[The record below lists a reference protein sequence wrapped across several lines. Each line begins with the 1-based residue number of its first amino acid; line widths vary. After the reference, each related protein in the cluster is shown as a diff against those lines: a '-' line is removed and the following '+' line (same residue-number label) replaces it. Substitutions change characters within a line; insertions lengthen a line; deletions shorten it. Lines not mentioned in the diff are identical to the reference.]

1 MASNDLTPISTDNAA
16 DVIKEVQDAF
26 WDIPFDNSAFQTENF
41 VIASQIT
48 PERAYRAIGLSL
60 NKKLVAL
67 QEALINEEKTKVEL
81 EELQEKIDSPDYN
94 RFDKRRFELKIQ
106 SIKVNEPF
114 GKKLINDAIVDLN
127 VLYKHFKSLP
137 RYTRQQFEA
146 GEKRHFLESLN
157 RQSLGVSGAKESLIN
172 MFDDAHALENFES
185 NFKLIAN
192 NYNNELLQDLNEK
205 TLINTHITKE
215 NNKNA

>member
-1 MASNDLTPISTDNAA
+1 
-16 DVIKEVQDAF
+16 
-26 WDIPFDNSAFQTENF
+26 
-41 VIASQIT
+41 
-48 PERAYRAIGLSL
+48 
-60 NKKLVAL
+60 
-67 QEALINEEKTKVEL
+67 
-81 EELQEKIDSPDYN
+81 
-94 RFDKRRFELKIQ
+94 
-106 SIKVNEPF
+106 
-114 GKKLINDAIVDLN
+114 
-127 VLYKHFKSLP
+127 LP

>member
-1 MASNDLTPISTDNAA
+1 MESTSLTTVSIENAA

-81 EELQEKIDSPDYN
+81 EELQEKIDSPDYD
-94 RFDKRRFELKIQ
+94 RFEKRRFELKIQ
-106 SIKVNEPF
+106 SIKINEPF

>member
-106 SIKVNEPF
+106 TIKVNEPF

>member
-1 MASNDLTPISTDNAA
+1 MTTSSLTTINTDNAA

-26 WDIPFDNSAFQTENF
+26 YDIPFDNSAFQTENF

-60 NKKLVAL
+60 NKKLIAL

-94 RFDKRRFELKIQ
+94 RFEKRRFELKIQ
-106 SIKVNEPF
+106 TIKVNEPF

-172 MFDDAHALENFES
+172 MFDDVQALENFES